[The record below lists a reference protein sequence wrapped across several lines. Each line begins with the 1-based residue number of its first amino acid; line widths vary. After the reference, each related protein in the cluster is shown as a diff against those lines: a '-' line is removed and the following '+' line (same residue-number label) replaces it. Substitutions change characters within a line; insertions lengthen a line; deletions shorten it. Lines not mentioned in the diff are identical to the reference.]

1 MAGIGKYKAIISDM
15 GGVIVKYSSPTL
27 IEDLFKQAEKN
38 EDIDKIIAD
47 FELGHKDVKEIAKFV
62 SLIEN
67 EELKKEISTLL
78 QGLASSISSSDDAVV
93 AAFKKLKGA
102 GFKMALLTNIGWT
115 DESKTKTMIHID
127 TTYFDVIVES
137 CKIAMRKPY
146 SDIYK
151 YTLSQLGLQPEECI
165 FIDDLKTNCV
175 GAEQLGM
182 KAIQVVRGDTETALK
197 ELESLTGVSL
207 F

>member
-1 MAGIGKYKAIISDM
+1 
-15 GGVIVKYSSPTL
+15 
-27 IEDLFKQAEKN
+27 
-38 EDIDKIIAD
+38 
-47 FELGHKDVKEIAKFV
+47 
-62 SLIEN
+62 
-67 EELKKEISTLL
+67 LKKEISTLL